1 MKRLLAIL
9 MALLL
14 VMAPCAQAAH
24 YGWAFV
30 IYDLAMAIEI
40 DDSFVRTDDE
50 TLAGTNSFERSGNV
64 KPDLILEVYDPD
76 SRSQLFVYCAAASPY
91 ENLDEL
97 TRAYAEDLGAID
109 GQPDENG
116 TVWRILADQEFMGKP
131 CERIL
136 SSFQNV
142 NAEYIL
148 MLSEDH
154 SAYII
159 TLITFDGQP
168 PESGLKGITFGAYAS
183 ASPDSVPD
191 EPQPT
196 SVAQGVIGAITGG

>member
-1 MKRLLAIL
+1 M
-9 MALLL
+9 
-14 VMAPCAQAAH
+14 
-24 YGWAFV
+24 
-30 IYDLAMAIEI
+30 
-40 DDSFVRTDDE
+40 
-50 TLAGTNSFERSGNV
+50 
-64 KPDLILEVYDPD
+64 
-76 SRSQLFVYCAAASPY
+76 
-91 ENLDEL
+91 
-97 TRAYAEDLGAID
+97 GAID

-116 TVWRILADQEFMGKP
+116 TVWQILADQEFMGKP

-168 PESGLKGITFGAYAS
+168 PESELEGITFGAYAS
-183 ASPDSVPD
+183 ASPDVGAD

-196 SVAQGVIGAITGG
+196 SVAQGVIGAITG